1 MRKLW
6 STFNLPTKISAAW
19 VSIILFFVVTG
30 SFLPLPNPTEYD
42 PEASGVGLFSSGH
55 LLGTDING
63 YDLLSNVIN
72 GARISILIAL
82 ISVGV
87 GGLIGSAI
95 GIGSAYVRGKL
106 DIAVNL
112 LFNILLSIPNLV
124 LGLALVAILATSP
137 DPSIP
142 IDPNRRVFIIIFS
155 LTVIIIPILGRIAR
169 GATLS
174 WVNRE
179 FIVAARSM
187 GMKDRHIIFKHIVP
201 NVLPAIYAVIF
212 LAIGVVIVAEG
223 ALSLLGV
230 GIIDGVSWGAITH
243 RGQLEAVRGVDLDIQ
258 AGTSIGIV
266 GESGSGKTVMS
277 RAAMG
282 LLTGSN
288 VTRDGRITFD
298 GKVLSDMSREEVRNE
313 FGTGMAM
320 IFQDPMTALNPVR
333 RIGSQLQE
341 SLRVRLGMSRK
352 EARARSIE
360 LLTLVRIPE
369 PKQMLRKFPSQL
381 SGGMR
386 QRIMIAIAI
395 SCNPKLLFADE
406 PTTALDVTVQAQILE
421 LLTDLRQRLNMTM
434 VLVTHDLGVVAGNT
448 DYVAVMYA
456 GEIVEQ
462 APTTELF
469 ANMKMPY
476 TEALFKSIPN
486 IQMKAGSRLPVIEG
500 RLPDPTDRPPGC
512 GFAAR
517 CSYAQ
522 DKCFTEHPE
531 LEAAKDGHLYR
542 CWFPLGDSIQRKVS

>member
-1 MRKLW
+1 M
-6 STFNLPTKISAAW
+6 S
-19 VSIILFFVVTG
+19 
-30 SFLPLPNPTEYD
+30 
-42 PEASGVGLFSSGH
+42 
-55 LLGTDING
+55 
-63 YDLLSNVIN
+63 
-72 GARISILIAL
+72 SILKL
-82 ISVGV
+82 EN
-87 GGLIGSAI
+87 LK
-95 GIGSAYVRGKL
+95 VR
-106 DIAVNL
+106 
-112 LFNILLSIPNLV
+112 
-124 LGLALVAILATSP
+124 
-137 DPSIP
+137 
-142 IDPNRRVFIIIFS
+142 FS
-155 LTVIIIPILGRIAR
+155 
-169 GATLS
+169 
-174 WVNRE
+174 
-179 FIVAARSM
+179 
-187 GMKDRHIIFKHIVP
+187 
-201 NVLPAIYAVIF
+201 
-212 LAIGVVIVAEG
+212 
-223 ALSLLGV
+223 
-230 GIIDGVSWGAITH
+230 TH

-258 AGTSIGIV
+258 AGISIGIV

-282 LLTGSN
+282 LLSGSN
-288 VTRDGRITFD
+288 VTREGRITFD

-476 TEALFKSIPN
+476 TEALFKSIP
-486 IQMKAGSRLPVIEG
+486 
-500 RLPDPTDRPPGC
+500 PGC

-531 LEAAKDGHLYR
+531 LEVAKDGHLYR
-542 CWFPLGDSIQRKVS
+542 CWFPLGDSIPRKVS

>member
-1 MRKLW
+1 M
-6 STFNLPTKISAAW
+6 T
-19 VSIILFFVVTG
+19 
-30 SFLPLPNPTEYD
+30 
-42 PEASGVGLFSSGH
+42 
-55 LLGTDING
+55 
-63 YDLLSNVIN
+63 
-72 GARISILIAL
+72 SILKL
-82 ISVGV
+82 EN
-87 GGLIGSAI
+87 LR
-95 GIGSAYVRGKL
+95 VRF
-106 DIAVNL
+106 A
-112 LFNILLSIPNLV
+112 
-124 LGLALVAILATSP
+124 
-137 DPSIP
+137 
-142 IDPNRRVFIIIFS
+142 
-155 LTVIIIPILGRIAR
+155 
-169 GATLS
+169 
-174 WVNRE
+174 
-179 FIVAARSM
+179 
-187 GMKDRHIIFKHIVP
+187 
-201 NVLPAIYAVIF
+201 
-212 LAIGVVIVAEG
+212 
-223 ALSLLGV
+223 
-230 GIIDGVSWGAITH
+230 TH
-243 RGQLEAVRGVDLDIQ
+243 RGQLEAVRGVDLEIE

-266 GESGSGKTVMS
+266 GESGSGKTVLS

-288 VTRDGRITFD
+288 ITREGRITFD
-298 GKVLSDMSREEVRNE
+298 GKVLSEMSREEVRNE

-369 PKQMLRKFPSQL
+369 PKQMLRKFPNQL

-421 LLTDLRQRLNMTM
+421 LLTDLRKELNMTM

-462 APTTELF
+462 ASTADLF

-486 IQMKAGSRLPVIEG
+486 INMKSGSRLPVIEG

-512 GFAAR
+512 GFASR
-517 CSYAQ
+517 CNYAQ